1 VSTKIEPIV
10 WNASLVTGVAIV
22 DEQHQILVNMLNEA
36 NEKLTDST
44 ARDVL
49 LEIVRDLIAYALYHF
64 DEEEEL
70 MVAKGYPADLSARHS
85 EEHRLFSEKV
95 SHIQQEL
102 MQGKLIGRDDLLGY
116 LNQWLVNHIMVTD
129 QQLGRYLTALNSL
142 PD

>member
-1 VSTKIEPIV
+1 VSQKIEPIA
-10 WNASLVTGVAIV
+10 WSPALVTGIAAV

-36 NEKLTDST
+36 NERLTAST
-44 ARDVL
+44 GREVL

-70 MVAKGYPADLSARHS
+70 MLAKGYPADMSARHT

-95 SHIQQEL
+95 SSIQQEL

-129 QQLGRYLTALNSL
+129 QQLGHYIRALDSL
-142 PD
+142 PG